1 MQNMHLTYNEIRL
14 NLKLLNMT
22 ERGARKWL
30 RFLTKNFNLVAIV
43 RTKAGAPSKKGQ
55 GKRLNI
61 EEKRWICM
69 QKVRV
74 R

>member
-1 MQNMHLTYNEIRL
+1 MQLTYNGIRL
-14 NLKLLNMT
+14 NLRSINITWSEAPKNG
-22 ERGARKWL
+22 RG
-30 RFLTKNFNLVAIV
+30 FLTKTLNLVAIV